1 MITFENP
8 ALKEFVR
15 EIRDELVV
23 AQVLIRR
30 SGVGY
35 QLRHV
40 DDRSAAA
47 ESLKRIPLNEA
58 RTLAQSTA
66 AGAFRPLKSAPTLR
80 RGWRMELSD
89 DAELEAALSR
99 LYPGAVADWFATRA
113 AKPPVTNFRDFVNRQ
128 SGMYRI
134 TAKLTD
140 EQAAQVI
147 KRVCAAESCLKRR
160 LWSVAAPDPDSAE
173 GKSIIPCLEPCA
185 ILLESAR
192 KSMRAEQR
200 EKEQSLGLADDTG
213 AY

>member
-1 MITFENP
+1 MSLFENP
-8 ALKEFVR
+8 ALNAFVAKMG
-15 EIRDELVV
+15 DELLV

-30 SGVGY
+30 EGEGY

-40 DDRSAAA
+40 DDRDFAM

-58 RTLAQSTA
+58 RTLAQFTA
-66 AGAFRPLKSAPTLR
+66 AGAFRPLKSAPNLR
-80 RGWRMELSD
+80 RGWRMVLSD
-89 DAELEAALSR
+89 DAELEGALSR

-113 AKPPVTNFRDFVNRQ
+113 AKPPVTNFREFVNRQ

-147 KRVCAAESCLKRR
+147 KKVCATESCLKRR
-160 LWSVAAPDPDSAE
+160 LWSVAGLEPDRA
-173 GKSIIPCLEPCA
+173 GQKSIIPCLEPCA

-192 KSMRAEQR
+192 QAMRAEQR
-200 EKEQSLGLADDTG
+200 EKERAPGLADDTD